1 MKTFKDI
8 TNEAQS
14 LDDIKIVPLPAGEY
28 EFRIKSINQE
38 AKLRGDFGDTP
49 EGTEYVEIYL
59 TPVRALDVDE
69 EELDQCSDW
78 ENKLMSLSLIT
89 ASDITKLVDIA
100 NERGL
105 VYNVG
110 LDMNDYAT
118 DEGPDFDQLFKDL
131 TNKHV
136 GGQVTHYVSKAGNAG
151 ASIKRTFPLD

>member
-1 MKTFKDI
+1 MKTFKDVMN
-8 TNEAQS
+8 TAQS

-28 EFRIKSINQE
+28 ELRIKSINPE
-38 AKLRGDFGDTP
+38 AKLRGDFGETP

-78 ENKLMSLSLIT
+78 EDKLLSISLIT
-89 ASDITKLVDIA
+89 AGDINKLADIA

-110 LDMNDYAT
+110 LDINDYAT
-118 DEGPDFDQLFKDL
+118 DEGLDFDQLFKDL
-131 TNKHV
+131 IGKHV
-136 GGQVTHYVSKAGNAG
+136 GGQVIHYVSKVGNEG
-151 ASIKRTFPLD
+151 AKIQRTFPLN